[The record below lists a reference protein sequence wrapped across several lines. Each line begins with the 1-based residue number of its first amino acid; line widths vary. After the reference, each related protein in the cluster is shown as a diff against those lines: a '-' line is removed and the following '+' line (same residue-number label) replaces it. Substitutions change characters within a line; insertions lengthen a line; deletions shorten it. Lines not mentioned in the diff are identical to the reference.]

1 MWSVRTC
8 LFKLIFRGSPLSS
21 LHSQTTRAFFGFPK
35 WARFVLKGLH
45 TRCSLAWLPLELSV
59 IVSFCSSVS
68 ELKCH
73 FFQKWLPWPIHLKK
87 NSTLSLWPSFST
99 LQYVL
104 FSLYDFIVWN
114 DFIFF
119 TSLESICLTIIYIL
133 WQQGPCFLCPAL
145 YSRYIYNRCSIF
157 VEWMGDELILVGRGL
172 ERIPVLGGRG
182 G

>member
-21 LHSQTTRAFFGFPK
+21 LHSHTTRAFFGFPK

-133 WQQGPCFLCPAL
+133 WQQGPW
-145 YSRYIYNRCSIF
+145 SRFFGVGGSKGNGKNKTKKHVLLGNHSWSLWSQVFIYA
-157 VEWMGDELILVGRGL
+157 
-172 ERIPVLGGRG
+172 IPLG
-182 G
+182 